1 MLEYEKICSDIL
13 SISRKIR
20 YVGIYD
26 AGEFYHKLQSGTT
39 NYLTNEETELS
50 LSQAVYRW
58 STRKKMA
65 PKIGKPIFSMAR
77 YEKVY
82 RFTFPLNGA
91 GLILVSLEPEGNPL
105 EIVEKILELK
115 ESFLQKRD

>member
-13 SISRKIR
+13 SISNQIR

-26 AGEFYHKLQSGTT
+26 AGEFYHKLQKNST
-39 NYLTNEETELS
+39 NYLTNAETELS

-65 PKIGKPIFSMAR
+65 PKIGKPIFSMAK
-77 YEKVY
+77 YEKMY
-82 RFTFPLNGA
+82 RFTLPLNGA

-105 EIVEKILELK
+105 EIVEKILVLK
-115 ESFLQKRD
+115 EKLLAENN

>member
-1 MLEYEKICSDIL
+1 VLEYEKICSDIL
-13 SISRKIR
+13 SISDKIR

-26 AGEFYHKLQSGTT
+26 AGEFYHKLKKNTS
-39 NYLTNEETELS
+39 NYLTNKETELS

-65 PKIGKPIFSMAR
+65 SKVGKPIFSMAK
-77 YEKVY
+77 YEKMY
-82 RFTFPLNGA
+82 RFTLPLNGA

-105 EIVEKILELK
+105 EIIEKVLELK
-115 ESFLQKRD
+115 EKFSRK